1 MHILESLLD
10 SPTPE
15 TTDLLLRTVS
25 EYRHLKYPGRAW
37 VRDVINLRDI
47 GAIRIDENGII
58 TLNLDWPQQLSES
71 ELLDRY
77 ENLPSAV
84 SANHPAMAAVSQL
97 LNRRR

>member
-1 MHILESLLD
+1 M
-10 SPTPE
+10 
-15 TTDLLLRTVS
+15 S

-37 VRDVINLRDI
+37 VRDVIDVINLRDI

-84 SANHPAMAAVSQL
+84 SASHPAMAAVSQL